1 MLQQQFSLHLFSI
14 PKDSEN
20 DSSELLNDYGR
31 LNLDAT
37 EIVPWELRFFIIIS
51 ITKRKYVYCR
61 NCHS

>member
-1 MLQQQFSLHLFSI
+1 MLQEQFSLHLFSI

-37 EIVPWELRFFIIIS
+37 EIVP
-51 ITKRKYVYCR
+51 
-61 NCHS
+61 